1 MQRSRPA
8 AATDNDDDERTL
20 QTGWE
25 TAAFIYPVAIMSSTA
40 AAGAMEEDEEEEQ
53 QCCYS
58 RHQWMAD
65 SQWQGRR
72 KPGRQA
78 GRRDHHAN
86 YELNAPLVIPN
97 YSP

>member
-1 MQRSRPA
+1 
-8 AATDNDDDERTL
+8 
-20 QTGWE
+20 
-25 TAAFIYPVAIMSSTA
+25 MSSTA
-40 AAGAMEEDEEEEQ
+40 AAGAMEEEEEEGQ

-58 RHQWMAD
+58 RQQWMAD
-65 SQWQGRR
+65 SQWQDEG
-72 KPGRQA
+72 KQA

>member
-1 MQRSRPA
+1 
-8 AATDNDDDERTL
+8 
-20 QTGWE
+20 
-25 TAAFIYPVAIMSSTA
+25 MSSTA
-40 AAGAMEEDEEEEQ
+40 AAGAMKEDEEEEQ

-58 RHQWMAD
+58 RQQWMAD

-72 KPGRQA
+72 KPGR
-78 GRRDHHAN
+78 RDHHTN